1 MRAIHGLPDLDPGPA
16 NRITIY
22 AVDDADAVRRL
33 GRMGGGLMGFYVP
46 RAGGSVAFV
55 PRSIG
60 DSYQNMSAQSVLLHE
75 YAHHFLYQNHPAAY
89 PAWFVEGSAEF
100 YSTARR
106 SEEHTSELPSL
117 MRIS

>member
-1 MRAIHGLPDLDPGPA
+1 MRAIHGLPDLDPGAA

-60 DSYQNMSAQSVLLHE
+60 DSYQNMSAQSVLLHA
-75 YAHHFLYQNHPAAY
+75 YAQHFLYQNHPQAY
-89 PAWFVEGSAEF
+89 PSWFVEGSAEF
-100 YSTARR
+100 NTPDR
-106 SEEHTSELPSL
+106 SD
-117 MRIS
+117 